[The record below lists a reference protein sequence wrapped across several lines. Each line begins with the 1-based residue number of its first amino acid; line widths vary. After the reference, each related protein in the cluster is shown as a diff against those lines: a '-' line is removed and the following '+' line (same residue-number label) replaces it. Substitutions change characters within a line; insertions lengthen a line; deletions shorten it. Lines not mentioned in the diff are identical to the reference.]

1 MQSTLSFDGRKKK
14 GRERL
19 LVKNEITERGE
30 IVAFGT
36 RSTIEKKKSRW
47 FIYDLPVLRFFL
59 LLLRFLTFTMMI
71 WFPFFTVIYWRFVT
85 HCPQLS
91 HLAKFQVT
99 SWQFRHCVEL
109 LLLSKRLFT
118 NPFFSAQHNF
128 LFQSTDRNF
137 CVFPPSKYFLY
148 RMSFD
153 GKKNKF
159 FFSSAPVLSMRT
171 RYEGRDDYIPP
182 VSCRE

>member
-47 FIYDLPVLRFFL
+47 FIYDLPVLRFF

-153 GKKNKF
+153 GKKNF